1 MGEQKTKISQDEIK
15 RKKKE
20 FLKQSEKNKKESS
33 EEIEKITKGTIFEG
47 IENEQNQL

>member
-1 MGEQKTKISQDEIK
+1 MGEQKTKISQHG
-15 RKKKE
+15 RT
-20 FLKQSEKNKKESS
+20 SRGAGRREKNKKESS